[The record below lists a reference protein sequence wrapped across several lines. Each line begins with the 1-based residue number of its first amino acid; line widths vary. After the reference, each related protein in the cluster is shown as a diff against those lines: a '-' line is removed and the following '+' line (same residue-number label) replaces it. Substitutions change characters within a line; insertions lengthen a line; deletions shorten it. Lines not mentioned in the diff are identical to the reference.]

1 MEEKAPTEC
10 PQLVAMSGG
19 AQERERRQGCSHCLP
34 EERAASASAQLGDP
48 TVPPEA
54 EVSRE
59 GHPLALCLHSPPPTP
74 AQLGHLGVHTHST
87 DGSRGTGSEA
97 CGSSTLQFWKTP

>member
-19 AQERERRQGCSHCLP
+19 AQERGRRQGCSHCLP

-54 EVSRE
+54 EVS
-59 GHPLALCLHSPPPTP
+59 
-74 AQLGHLGVHTHST
+74 
-87 DGSRGTGSEA
+87 
-97 CGSSTLQFWKTP
+97 